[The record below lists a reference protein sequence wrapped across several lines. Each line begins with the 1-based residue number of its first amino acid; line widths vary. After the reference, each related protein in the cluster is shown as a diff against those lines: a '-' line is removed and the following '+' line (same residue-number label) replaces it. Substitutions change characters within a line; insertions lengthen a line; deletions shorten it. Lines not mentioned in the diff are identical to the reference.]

1 MATEQNFLYHKKLLI
16 FGSGGVGKTTLTSIL
31 EDNDFEEELPTKE
44 SNKKPIIKLILIFP

>member
-16 FGSGGVGKTTLTSIL
+16 FGSEGVGKTTLTSIL